1 MGDRSLQVIHVIDLN
16 FLLNPPTDLTV
27 SVVLGIALILGM
39 LHGVTPDEHT
49 WPITFSYS
57 IGSYSSKGGMKSGF
71 MFSLG
76 FMIQRAF
83 LTTLGFLGLA
93 TIYKTYNLD
102 GPIYIIVG
110 IAMFAAGAYLSKGRY
125 VHIPFD
131 SLLGGKLHH
140 TQSAERIQPH
150 EEISEVPLRMATLH
164 GLIAGFGFG
173 AYATIITFILAPHVP
188 SIIYAPLVGLAFG
201 FGTML
206 MQIVLGAAFAN
217 IMRVKRLT
225 IDQIKFIG
233 KSAAA
238 RTLYLGG
245 IAFAIIGV
253 LIAAFPIL
261 NKVALNTGSQ
271 IPNLDSIGVASGL
284 VIAVV
289 GVIGL
294 GSLYSSYRELKKI
307 PAETKNPS

>member
-1 MGDRSLQVIHVIDLN
+1 MIDLN
-16 FLLNPPTDLTV
+16 FLLNPPANLTV
-27 SVVLGIALILGM
+27 TVVIGIALILGM

-57 IGSYSSKGGMKSGF
+57 IGSYSSRRGMKSGF

-76 FMIQRAF
+76 FMIQRAV

-93 TIYKTYNLD
+93 TIYKMYNLN
-102 GPIYIIVG
+102 GPVYIVVG
-110 IAMFAAGAYLSKGRY
+110 IAMFAAGAYVSRGKY
-125 VHIPFD
+125 VHIPID
-131 SLLGGKLHH
+131 SLLGGKQHH
-140 TQSAERIQPH
+140 TESAERIQPH
-150 EEISEVPLRMATLH
+150 EDISDVPLRMATLH

-173 AYATIITFILAPHVP
+173 AYATIITFILAPQMP
-188 SIIYAPLVGLAFG
+188 NIFLAPLVGLAFG

-206 MQIVLGAAFAN
+206 MQIALGAAFAN
-217 IMRVKRLT
+217 IMRVKKLT
-225 IDQIKFIG
+225 VDEVKFIG

-238 RTLYLGG
+238 RTLSFGG
-245 IAFAIIGV
+245 IAFVLIGM

-261 NKVALNTGSQ
+261 DAFALSTGNS
-271 IPNLDSIGVASGL
+271 IPNLSSIGVASGL

-307 PAETKNPS
+307 PAQNKVKT